1 MITTIKNTDSEQKAR
16 ITELVASNE
25 RLRLDNDGLRLLCAS
40 LKAQRRELVEF
51 SGHLLVLLEG
61 AAAVFEALS
70 VDGLPA
76 HELKDAVDSAR
87 RVLDS
92 LHDEPINT

>member
-1 MITTIKNTDSEQKAR
+1 MIRTIKNTDSEQKAR
-16 ITELVASNE
+16 ITELVAANE

-40 LKAQRRELVEF
+40 LKNQRRELIEF
-51 SGHLLVLLEG
+51 SGQLLTLLEG
-61 AAAVFEALS
+61 AAAVFEALG
-70 VDGLPA
+70 VDGLPT
-76 HELKDAVDSAR
+76 LKDATDSAR